1 MYHWL
6 SRTEK
11 IIGAD
16 NIKRLNDSKVVILGV
31 GGVGGFA
38 TEAIARSGIGTI
50 VIVDKD
56 EVDITNLNRQIIA
69 TRSTIG
75 SAKVEV
81 MKKRIL
87 DINPE
92 CVIKIH
98 RVFIGEDNIEQIIDK
113 DTDYVVDAIDTISSK
128 ISIAVWCEKNSIKL
142 ISSMGTGNKLDPT
155 KLRISD
161 IYKTNICPLAK
172 VMRRELKRRNV
183 KKLKVVY
190 SEEQPIKPAI
200 YTEEIDKRKKA
211 PGSTAFVPSVAGLII
226 ASQVVRDLL
235 EEDKINER

>member
-11 IIGAD
+11 IIGKD
-16 NIKRLNDSKVVILGV
+16 NIKKLSNSKVVILGV

-38 TEAIARSGIGTI
+38 TEAIARSGIGNI
-50 VIVDKD
+50 ILVDKD
-56 EVDITNLNRQIIA
+56 QVDITNLNRQIIA

-75 SAKVEV
+75 QDKVEV
-81 MKKRIL
+81 MKRRIL
-87 DINPE
+87 DINPD
-92 CVIKIH
+92 CNVKTYK
-98 RVFIGEDNIEQIIDK
+98 VFIGEDNISEIIDS
-113 DTDYVVDAIDTISSK
+113 DVDYVIDAIDTVSSK
-128 ISIAVWCEKNSIKL
+128 ISVAVWCEKQNIKL

-161 IYKTNICPLAK
+161 IYKTSICPLAK

-183 KKLKVVY
+183 KHLKVLY
-190 SEEQPIKPAI
+190 SEEQPIKATI
-200 YTEEIDKRKKA
+200 YPEEMDKRKKA

-226 ASQVVRDLL
+226 ASQVVRDLIK
-235 EEDKINER
+235 EDKINER

>member
-16 NIKRLNDSKVVILGV
+16 NIKQLKDSKVVILGV

-50 VIVDKD
+50 GIVDKD

-92 CVIKIH
+92 CEVKIH
-98 RVFIGEDNIEQIIDK
+98 RVFIGEDNIEEIIDK
-113 DTDYVVDAIDTISSK
+113 DTDYVVDAIDTISAK
-128 ISIAVWCEKNSIKL
+128 ISVAVWCEENNIKL

-155 KLRISD
+155 KLRIAD

-190 SEEQPIKPAI
+190 SEEQPIKPTI
-200 YTEEIDKRKKA
+200 YPEEIDKRKKA

-235 EEDKINER
+235 EEEKINER